1 MTKAVAEAAEA
12 QYWDALAD
20 DEFERYERKQR
31 FIDHFAAVLSEAG
44 QWIGPIPGS
53 GLPGAFVVLTGQ
65 FFSAAV
71 CCNARSSASTLLRSG
86 P

>member
-44 QWIGPIPGS
+44 QWIGPIPG

>member
-31 FIDHFAAVLSEAG
+31 FIDHFAAVLSEFA
-44 QWIGPIPGS
+44 PYLYARVKPVSGS
-53 GLPGAFVVLTGQ
+53 GP
-65 FFSAAV
+65 SR
-71 CCNARSSASTLLRSG
+71 ARACQELSWY
-86 P
+86 

>member
-31 FIDHFAAVLSEAG
+31 FIDHGKRDGV
-44 QWIGPIPGS
+44 PS
-53 GLPGAFVVLTGQ
+53 GMQKQHDCVTRPAKP
-65 FFSAAV
+65 
-71 CCNARSSASTLLRSG
+71 LR
-86 P
+86 

>member
-1 MTKAVAEAAEA
+1 MARHSGTGSPALRAEAAEA

-44 QWIGPIPGS
+44 QWIGPIPVACQELS
-53 GLPGAFVVLTGQ
+53 WY
-65 FFSAAV
+65 
-71 CCNARSSASTLLRSG
+71 
-86 P
+86 

>member
-31 FIDHFAAVLSEAG
+31 FIDHFAAVLTKTDRRTC
-44 QWIGPIPGS
+44 WVP
-53 GLPGAFVVLTGQ
+53 
-65 FFSAAV
+65 
-71 CCNARSSASTLLRSG
+71 
-86 P
+86 